1 MRSDD
6 QRTGTAPIRQR
17 GEAANDERDDSTRLS
32 PTEVNDLDEV
42 TPDAV
47 SPEVR
52 SYSSGPVRGGMTAE
66 DGLGAAG
73 GRDRSGPGG
82 RERGVGQAE
91 DGPGR
96 GVHSSRDD

>member
-1 MRSDD
+1 MTSDD
-6 QRTGTAPIRQR
+6 QRTGATPIRQR
-17 GEAANDERDDSTRLS
+17 GKAANDERDESTRMS
-32 PTEVNDLDEV
+32 PTEVNDLDELK
-42 TPDAV
+42 PDAV

-52 SYSSGPVRGGMTAE
+52 SDSSSPVRGGMTAE

-82 RERGVGQAE
+82 RERGTGAAE

-96 GVHSSRDD
+96 GVRSTD

>member
-6 QRTGTAPIRQR
+6 QRTGAAPIRQR
-17 GEAANDERDDSTRLS
+17 GEAANDAGQRTRIS
-32 PTEVNDLDEV
+32 DTEVNDLDEV
-42 TPDAV
+42 APDAV

-52 SYSSGPVRGGMTAE
+52 SDTDGPVRGGMTAD
-66 DGLGAAG
+66 DGIGAAG
-73 GRDRSGPGG
+73 GRDRGGPGG

-96 GVHSSRDD
+96 GVNSTD